1 MKLKLK
7 TKSNMKNNIFT
18 NGFGKQS
25 KSKQLILVMS
35 RQSYD
40 PETLNPRL
48 DELIALGDNPV
59 LILCS
64 SEVEAMRMGDF
75 YKKRGI
81 RTL

>member
-1 MKLKLK
+1 MKK
-7 TKSNMKNNIFT
+7 TIFT
-18 NGFGKQS
+18 SGFGKQS
-25 KSKQLILVMS
+25 KPTQLILVMS

-64 SEVEAMRMGDF
+64 SEVETVRMAEY

-81 RTL
+81 KTL